1 MIWARVFA
9 VGLYSGTRYSA
20 LYGRR
25 ARFETT
31 GSAVSLIDTGNA
43 QHEGSDLADD
53 NSWDSEITLS
63 TDTLRVSCTGDADHA
78 VGWHIDVWVSFSPDA

>member
-25 ARFETT
+25 SRFEMT
-31 GSAVSLIDTGNA
+31 GAAVSLIDTGNT
-43 QHEGSDLADD
+43 QHEGTDLEDD
-53 NSWDSEITLS
+53 NGWDCEITLS
-63 TDTLRVSCTGDADHA
+63 TNTLRVTCTGDADHA